1 MNELLEAAKTSKRN
15 LIALKNMAVKLQLFT
30 FADQVRTI
38 QEKLYQDSPEET
50 EAKKLNLVFRMV
62 DLSIPEDVCF
72 LINRTLKRYWK
83 RKGNFDMSDAAEL
96 VNERKR
102 LFGEDGK

>member
-1 MNELLEAAKTSKRN
+1 MNELLEAAKTSKLN

-30 FADQVRTI
+30 VADQVRTI
-38 QEKLYQDSPEET
+38 QEELYPDSPEEA

-72 LINRTLKRYWK
+72 LINMTLKRYWK
-83 RKGNFDMSDAAEL
+83 RKGNFDVKDAAEL
-96 VNERKR
+96 VCERKR